1 MYRFLLYASNI
12 IYKKCLSFWTAFF
25 VSKEKIAPSLVSSLI
40 AGLVS
45 SMQCFLFIFL
55 EKKDLNWSWT
65 TKPNMSNLGFKNSE
79 ITCGLI
85 SAYKKLRLLFL
96 SARVGI
102 YPWR

>member
-45 SMQCFLFIFL
+45 SMQRFLFIFL
-55 EKKDLNWSWT
+55 EKKKTWIEAERRSQIC
-65 TKPNMSNLGFKNSE
+65 P
-79 ITCGLI
+79 I
-85 SAYKKLRLLFL
+85 
-96 SARVGI
+96 
-102 YPWR
+102 

>member
-12 IYKKCLSFWTAFF
+12 IYKKCLSFWTGFF

-55 EKKDLNWSWT
+55 EKKRPELKLNDEAKYVQS
-65 TKPNMSNLGFKNSE
+65 
-79 ITCGLI
+79 
-85 SAYKKLRLLFL
+85 
-96 SARVGI
+96 RV
-102 YPWR
+102 

>member
-45 SMQCFLFIFL
+45 SMQYFLFIFL
-55 EKKDLNWSWT
+55 RKKTWIEAERRSQIC
-65 TKPNMSNLGFKNSE
+65 P
-79 ITCGLI
+79 I
-85 SAYKKLRLLFL
+85 
-96 SARVGI
+96 
-102 YPWR
+102 

>member
-55 EKKDLNWSWT
+55 EKKKRPELKLNDEAKYVQS
-65 TKPNMSNLGFKNSE
+65 
-79 ITCGLI
+79 
-85 SAYKKLRLLFL
+85 
-96 SARVGI
+96 RV
-102 YPWR
+102 

>member
-55 EKKDLNWSWT
+55 EKKRPELKLNDEAKYVQS
-65 TKPNMSNLGFKNSE
+65 
-79 ITCGLI
+79 
-85 SAYKKLRLLFL
+85 
-96 SARVGI
+96 RV
-102 YPWR
+102 

>member
-45 SMQCFLFIFL
+45 SMQCFLFIFFG
-55 EKKDLNWSWT
+55 KKRPELKLNDEAKYVQS
-65 TKPNMSNLGFKNSE
+65 
-79 ITCGLI
+79 
-85 SAYKKLRLLFL
+85 
-96 SARVGI
+96 RV
-102 YPWR
+102 